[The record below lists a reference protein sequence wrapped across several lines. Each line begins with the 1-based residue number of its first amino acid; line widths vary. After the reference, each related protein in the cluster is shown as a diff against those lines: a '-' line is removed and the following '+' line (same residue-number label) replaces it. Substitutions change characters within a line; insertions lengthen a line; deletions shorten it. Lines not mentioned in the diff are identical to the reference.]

1 MTKNEVLVTE
11 NLSKSYSGF
20 KALDK
25 LNLRIKQNTCVG
37 YLGPNGSGKSTTI
50 KILTGLLRPT
60 SGKAYL
66 SGFDI
71 TKEPIKALQNV
82 GAVVETPEFYP
93 YLNPQE
99 ILEYFGKLRGMSKY
113 EINSRTKEVLE
124 LVRLSE
130 WSKKKIR
137 KFSKGMKQRLAIASA
152 LLHDP
157 SIIIVDE
164 VTSGLDP
171 RGMIEVRDIIKSL
184 KKDDKTIFMSSHLL
198 GETQEVCDMVALIDK
213 GKLLRFEDVSNI
225 GNISKNFRIQI
236 ELIELPTKSQ
246 LSSIENLPGVIDV
259 KHELTLNLVVT
270 FNGGLSA
277 RADLLE
283 KLQEIGLR
291 IVTFKQLES
300 DLESLYLDLVSHSV
314 G

>member
-1 MTKNEVLVTE
+1 MNDVIVAE

-25 LNLRIKQNTCVG
+25 LNLRIEEKTCVG

-60 SGKAYL
+60 QGKAFL
-66 SGFDI
+66 SGIDI
-71 TKEPIKALQNV
+71 TKDTRKALQNI

-93 YLNPQE
+93 YLTPKE
-99 ILEYFGKLRGMSKY
+99 ILTYFGKLRGMSVNQ
-113 EINSRTKEVLE
+113 INSRINDVLD
-124 LVRLSE
+124 LVRLDE
-130 WSKKKIR
+130 WRQKKIG

-152 LLHDP
+152 LLHEP

-164 VTSGLDP
+164 LTSGLDP
-171 RGMIEVRDIIKSL
+171 RGMIEVREVLKSL

-198 GETQEVCDMVALIDK
+198 GETQEICDKVALIDK
-213 GKLLRFEDVSNI
+213 GQLLRYEDVK
-225 GNISKNFRIQI
+225 NISNLSKNSKIQI
-236 ELIELPTKSQ
+236 ELAELPTKSQ
-246 LSSIENLPGVIDV
+246 LSAVSELPGITGIN
-259 KHELTLNLVVT
+259 HELSLNLVIA
-270 FNGGLSA
+270 FQGGLDA
-277 RADLLE
+277 RANLLE

-291 IVTFKQLES
+291 IVTFKQLDS
-300 DLESLYLDLVSHSV
+300 DLESLYLDLVSQSV

>member
-1 MTKNEVLVTE
+1 MNDVIVIE

-25 LNLRIKQNTCVG
+25 LNLRIEKNTCVG

-60 SGKAYL
+60 QGKAYL

-71 TKEPIKALQNV
+71 TKDTRKALQNV

-93 YLNPQE
+93 YLTPKE
-99 ILEYFGKLRGMSKY
+99 ILTYFGKLRGMPKN
-113 EINSRTKEVLE
+113 EINSRINQVLE
-124 LVRLSE
+124 LVRLDE
-130 WSKKKIR
+130 WRQKKIG

-152 LLHDP
+152 LLHEP

-164 VTSGLDP
+164 LTSGLDP
-171 RGMIEVRDIIKSL
+171 RGMIEVREILKSL
-184 KKDDKTIFMSSHLL
+184 KKSDKTIFMSSHLL
-198 GETQEVCDMVALIDK
+198 GEIQEICDKVALIDK
-213 GKLLRFEDVSNI
+213 GKLLRYEDVK
-225 GNISKNFRIQI
+225 NISNLSKSSRIQI

-246 LSSIENLPGVIDV
+246 LSTISELAGVTEV
-259 KHELTLNLVVT
+259 KHELSLSLIIT
-270 FNGGLSA
+270 FKGGLDA

-283 KLQEIGLR
+283 KLQEMGLR
-291 IVTFKQLES
+291 IVTFKQLDSE
-300 DLESLYLDLVSHSV
+300 LELLYLDLISQSV

>member
-1 MTKNEVLVTE
+1 MNDVIVIE

-25 LNLRIKQNTCVG
+25 LNLRIEKNTCVG

-60 SGKAYL
+60 QGTAYL

-71 TKEPIKALQNV
+71 TKDTRKALQNV

-93 YLNPQE
+93 YLTPKE
-99 ILEYFGKLRGMSKY
+99 ILTYFGKLRGMPKN
-113 EINSRTKEVLE
+113 EINSRINQVLE
-124 LVRLSE
+124 LVRLDE
-130 WSKKKIR
+130 WRQKKIG

-152 LLHDP
+152 LLHEP

-164 VTSGLDP
+164 LTSGLDP
-171 RGMIEVRDIIKSL
+171 RGMIEVREILKSL
-184 KKDDKTIFMSSHLL
+184 KKSDKTIFMSSHLL
-198 GETQEVCDMVALIDK
+198 GEIQEICDKVALIDK
-213 GKLLRFEDVSNI
+213 GKLLRYEDVK
-225 GNISKNFRIQI
+225 NISNLSKSSRIQI

-246 LSSIENLPGVIDV
+246 LSTISELAGVTEV
-259 KHELTLNLVVT
+259 KHELSLSLIIT
-270 FNGGLSA
+270 FKGGLDA

-283 KLQEIGLR
+283 KLQEMGLR
-291 IVTFKQLES
+291 IVTFKQLDSE
-300 DLESLYLDLVSHSV
+300 LELLYLDLISQSV